1 VTLTQERP
9 GTPNRLLIAG
19 IAIAAVT
26 GWGAYTYSALS
37 SMQLEQQLNGQTAAL
52 QDYQAQFLSQ
62 RRRAEEGAREITT
75 LHEQLAS
82 ARSELERLTTRHKV
96 AEAGL
101 ATAQDQL
108 ASLQKLHAPPALG
121 SAPALRGITPK
132 PTKQDILAA
141 QEALTQ
147 LGFGNLE
154 VDGVMGPTTKQAIEE
169 YQRVVGL
176 TVTGELHGLTLQSLM
191 RSAKVVAAQNERSE

>member
-1 VTLTQERP
+1 M
-9 GTPNRLLIAG
+9 IAG
-19 IAIAAVT
+19 IAIAAVA
-26 GWGAYTYSALS
+26 GWGAYAYSALS
-37 SMQLEQQLNGQTAAL
+37 STQLEHQLNGQAAAL
-52 QDYQAQFLSQ
+52 QDYQVQFLSQ
-62 RRRAEEGAREITT
+62 RRRAEEGAREITR

-82 ARSELERLTTRHKV
+82 ARRDVERLTTRYKE

-101 ATAQDQL
+101 ATAQEQV

-121 SAPALRGITPK
+121 SAPALRGITPR

-154 VDGVMGPTTKQAIEE
+154 ADGVMGPTTKQAIEE

-176 TVTGELHGLTLQSLM
+176 AVTGQVHGLTLQSLM
-191 RSAKVVAAQNERSE
+191 RSAKVVAAQNLRSE

>member
-1 VTLTQERP
+1 M
-9 GTPNRLLIAG
+9 IAG
-19 IAIAAVT
+19 IAIAAVA
-26 GWGAYTYSALS
+26 GWGAYAYSALS
-37 SMQLEQQLNGQTAAL
+37 SAQLEQQLNGQTAAL
-52 QDYQAQFLSQ
+52 QEYQAQFLSQ
-62 RRRAEEGAREITT
+62 RRRTEEGEREITT

-82 ARSELERLTTRHKV
+82 ARSELERLTTRHKE

-101 ATAQDQL
+101 ATAREQL

-121 SAPALRGITPK
+121 SAPALRGITPR
-132 PTKQDILAA
+132 PTKQDVLAA

-154 VDGVMGPTTKQAIEE
+154 ADGVTGPTTKQAIEE

-191 RSAKVVAAQNERSE
+191 RSAKVVAAQNERVE